1 MRVVSAPYRPGRLR
15 VVLAGAIVTALL
27 LGACGGDDDGES
39 AGADTTSE
47 TTAEPTTTASPGAPV
62 PSGPET
68 VTPAELLEYAGQAP
82 AARGAGLDEPP
93 GDPERTPLEG
103 FAELAVSVTGPDG
116 EVTGWC
122 LLAALVAE
130 QRSRGLMEVTDLG
143 GYAGMI
149 FVYDVDDTGG
159 YYMRNTP
166 TPLTIAWIDAA
177 GELVSTA
184 DMEPC
189 ENREGCPTYSPTGS
203 YRFAVEVPQGEL
215 GTVGIEEG
223 SRIAVGGEC
232 AARA

>member
-1 MRVVSAPYRPGRLR
+1 MLT
-15 VVLAGAIVTALL
+15 GAIVVALL
-27 LGACGGDDDGES
+27 LGGCGGDDDGES

-47 TTAEPTTTASPGAPV
+47 TTADDPTSTVSPGPPV
-62 PSGPET
+62 PQGPES

-93 GDPERTPLEG
+93 GDPDRTPLEG
-103 FAELAVSVTGPDG
+103 FAETAVSVTGPDG

-130 QRSRGLMEVTDLG
+130 QRGRGLMEVTDLG

-166 TPLTIAWIDAA
+166 SPLSIAWIDAD
-177 GELVSTA
+177 GGLVSTA

-189 ENREGCPTYSPTGS
+189 EDGDGCPTYSPTGS

-215 GTVGIEEG
+215 GSVGIVEG
-223 SRIAVGGEC
+223 SRLAVGGDC
-232 AARA
+232 AARAPA